1 MAGTADSRYAGAG
14 PDGTDETGGT
24 DETDDTEAS
33 PETLIDLLG
42 DEYARAFLGAI
53 RAEPKSARELA
64 EECAV
69 SRSTVYRRLDRL
81 QEAGLVVERLECEPN
96 GHHRR
101 TFAAAVETVGVE
113 LGDAGFETA
122 IEPGNPPAPTHG

>member
-1 MAGTADSRYAGAG
+1 MAETADPRYAG
-14 PDGTDETGGT
+14 PDPDRA
-24 DETDDTEAS
+24 DETDAS
-33 PETLIDLLG
+33 PETLIDLLS
-42 DEYARAFLGAI
+42 DEYARAFLEAI
-53 RAEPKSARELA
+53 RTEAKSARRLA
-64 EECAV
+64 QECEV

-122 IEPGNPPAPTHG
+122 IEAGDPPAPTHG

>member
-1 MAGTADSRYAGAG
+1 MAGTADTRYAGADPG
-14 PDGTDETGGT
+14 RLDET
-24 DETDDTEAS
+24 DETDAS
-33 PETLIDLLG
+33 PEALIGLLS
-42 DEYARAFLGAI
+42 DEYARAFLEAI
-53 RAEPKSARELA
+53 RTEAKSARRLA
-64 EECAV
+64 EECEV

-122 IEPGNPPAPTHG
+122 IEAGDPPAPTHG

>member
-1 MAGTADSRYAGAG
+1 MTGTADTRYAGAD
-14 PDGTDETGGT
+14 PDRLDET
-24 DETDDTEAS
+24 DETDAS
-33 PETLIDLLG
+33 PGTLIDLLS
-42 DEYARAFLGAI
+42 DEYARAFLEAV
-53 RAEPKSARELA
+53 RTEAKSARRLA
-64 EECAV
+64 EECEV

-122 IEPGNPPAPTHG
+122 VEAGDPPAPTHG